1 MPPGRKAQTVSRQFG
16 GTRKQRQNM
25 NIERKQL
32 IEFCDKFLNEE
43 IQKVDLL
50 NFARNCMSSDEYD
63 WNEDDEIISKTI
75 FEWDNEDINYPINKV
90 NIQLWKNRLENKADE
105 LMLYN
110 DWNVHIETQ
119 KEICEKYNSK
129 WKPISK
135 SLKIGIS
142 ENLDLEP
149 IYGLR
154 HKTENGKVYWFIY
167 SGDYSEKE
175 DFFKPICA
183 EHLLQRKPKLI
194 DYLGLDEGFRFI
206 IDEKGY
212 EDVWFDEKLLEI

>member
-1 MPPGRKAQTVSRQFG
+1 MEINRTK
-16 GTRKQRQNM
+16 
-25 NIERKQL
+25 L
-32 IEFCDKFLNEE
+32 IELCNQFLNEE
-43 IQKVDLL
+43 IDRNDLI
-50 NFARNCMSSDEYD
+50 NFASNCIFSDEIDWHEYD
-63 WNEDDEIISKTI
+63 SITSEII
-75 FEWDNEDINYPINKV
+75 FDWDNEEINFPINKV
-90 NIQLWKNRLENKADE
+90 NVQLWKNILENKPDE
-105 LMLYN
+105 LMYYN
-110 DWNVHIETQ
+110 NWNVHIEKQ

-129 WKPISK
+129 WKPISRN
-135 SLKIGIS
+135 LKIGIS

-154 HKTENGKVYWFIY
+154 HKTENGKVCWFIY

-183 EHLLQRKPKLI
+183 EHLLQRKPKII